1 MSPAPHR
8 LARACVVAASATVL
22 GAAGHALAGGDV
34 PPLGVLVA
42 VLALIGPA
50 WLLAGRERGWIPVAA
65 AQLAGQQAVHAGLEA
80 TGGMSSGMSGGLVPH
95 DLMLQLHVVAA
106 VLVAGWLR
114 RGEQRTWEVARRA
127 ARAVTAWLL
136 RALAVRPRPAV
147 ARPAPARTPALLAPA
162 TAVLR
167 HTLGRRG
174 PPQAA

>member
-1 MSPAPHR
+1 MRP
-8 LARACVVAASATVL
+8 V
-22 GAAGHALAGGDV
+22 
-34 PPLGVLVA
+34 GVLVA
-42 VLALIGPA
+42 ALALLGPA
-50 WLLAGRERGWIPVAA
+50 WLLAGRERGWIPIAA

-80 TGGMSSGMSGGLVPH
+80 TSGMGMAGGLVPH

-114 RGEQRTWEVARRA
+114 RGERRTWDVARRA

-136 RALAVRPRPAV
+136 RVLAVGPRPAV
-147 ARPAPARTPALLAPA
+147 ARPAPTRAPALLAPA

>member
-1 MSPAPHR
+1 MSAAPHR
-8 LARACVVAASATVL
+8 LARASVAAASATAL

-42 VLALIGPA
+42 ALALLGPA
-50 WLLAGRERGWIPVAA
+50 WLLAGRERGWIPIAA

-80 TGGMSSGMSGGLVPH
+80 TGGMGMTGGLVPH

-114 RGEQRTWEVARRA
+114 RGERRTWEVARRA
-127 ARAVTAWLL
+127 ARAVAAWL
-136 RALAVRPRPAV
+136 RRVLAPRPRPAV
-147 ARPAPARTPALLAPA
+147 AVAATTGRPALFAPA

-174 PPQAA
+174 PPRAA